1 MCPVCILYFLL
12 SKCRCLTTRSDS
24 FFFCT
29 YRIVEMQEVVMQTET
44 GGSARCE
51 KSEPKQSAQ
60 DIRKRAFPENVVAF
74 NFKLEIQVAL
84 L

>member
-1 MCPVCILYFLL
+1 
-12 SKCRCLTTRSDS
+12 
-24 FFFCT
+24 
-29 YRIVEMQEVVMQTET
+29 MQEVVMQTET